1 MSVTATGSAVK
12 NATVEALKLIHRS
25 GKRMPY
31 LINALGI
38 DEMIFVTFVSVEGLV
53 VISVVKHFA

>member
-1 MSVTATGSAVK
+1 M
-12 NATVEALKLIHRS
+12 HRS

-38 DEMIFVTFVSVEGLV
+38 DEMIFIIFVHVEGLV